1 MVNFQVHTINV
12 VMMAMEPQAFHGCFD
27 SSVAKIIEF
36 VGKEL
41 HGDLTEEKKVAAIIK
56 KTPEAKKTVSFSLL
70 EMLTTRISKALVCDV
85 ISGLLKTS
93 VAAKSRFDALQ
104 KLRKAIK
111 SVQVNS
117 NLGALHCFY

>member
-12 VMMAMEPQAFHGCFD
+12 VMMAMELQAFHGCFD

-117 NLGALHCFY
+117 NLGALHRFY